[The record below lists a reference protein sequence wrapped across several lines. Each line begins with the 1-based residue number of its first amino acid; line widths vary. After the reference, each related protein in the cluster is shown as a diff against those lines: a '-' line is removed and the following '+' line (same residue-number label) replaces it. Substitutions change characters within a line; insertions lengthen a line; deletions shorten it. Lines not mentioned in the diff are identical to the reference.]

1 MELQIWSTSLKV
13 RKLNLIFTDL
23 ASEEEKEGV
32 DYSMI
37 TVIEKSEGKYSGRK
51 MNLSTLEEFARN
63 NSDDEIQTYRI
74 SNPSTTSVSNC
85 NTPVIQR

>member
-1 MELQIWSTSLKV
+1 
-13 RKLNLIFTDL
+13 
-23 ASEEEKEGV
+23 
-32 DYSMI
+32 
-37 TVIEKSEGKYSGRK
+37 